1 MSFSTFNLFEFG
13 SSDMN
18 LRRVVN
24 ESGCTRNQH
33 DLSWATAEMGREPD
47 GRKSIFKVFN
57 ELKMW
62 LMMVILLVYQNLC
75 HLKQL
80 LLLLLCVVVAV
91 VVVVGEDLDHQH

>member
-1 MSFSTFNLFEFG
+1 
-13 SSDMN
+13 
-18 LRRVVN
+18 
-24 ESGCTRNQH
+24 
-33 DLSWATAEMGREPD
+33 
-47 GRKSIFKVFN
+47 
-57 ELKMW
+57 MW

>member
-1 MSFSTFNLFEFG
+1 
-13 SSDMN
+13 MN
-18 LRRVVN
+18 LLRVVN

-33 DLSWATAEMGREPD
+33 DLSWATGEMGRVP

-57 ELKMW
+57 ELTMW
-62 LMMVILLVYQNLC
+62 LMMEILLVYENLC